1 MRERFARRW
10 VSALQNGSCA
20 SEMKPEL
27 VTKALVS
34 GVFIAIKSSRVDS
47 LDVQQKLC
55 IMLKFMSHFT
65 LKNDVDIQVAI
76 HDMCRTVIVHA
87 LNQYRV
93 PLAIFIYDVHGHPTQ
108 SLPRGGVA
116 SHMSKMPK

>member
-1 MRERFARRW
+1 MVEWHAMRERFARRW

-47 LDVQQKLC
+47 LDVQQNFASC
-55 IMLKFMSHFT
+55 WIHVAFY
-65 LKNDVDIQVAI
+65 IQK
-76 HDMCRTVIVHA
+76 R
-87 LNQYRV
+87 R
-93 PLAIFIYDVHGHPTQ
+93 
-108 SLPRGGVA
+108 
-116 SHMSKMPK
+116 

>member
-1 MRERFARRW
+1 MRESFALRW

-47 LDVQQKLC
+47 LDVQQN
-55 IMLKFMSHFT
+55 F
-65 LKNDVDIQVAI
+65 
-76 HDMCRTVIVHA
+76 
-87 LNQYRV
+87 
-93 PLAIFIYDVHGHPTQ
+93 
-108 SLPRGGVA
+108 A
-116 SHMSKMPK
+116 SC

>member
-1 MRERFARRW
+1 MRERFARRL

-47 LDVQQKLC
+47 LDVQQKFC
-55 IMLKFMSHFT
+55 IMLNS
-65 LKNDVDIQVAI
+65 
-76 HDMCRTVIVHA
+76 CRILH
-87 LNQYRV
+87 
-93 PLAIFIYDVHGHPTQ
+93 
-108 SLPRGGVA
+108 
-116 SHMSKMPK
+116 